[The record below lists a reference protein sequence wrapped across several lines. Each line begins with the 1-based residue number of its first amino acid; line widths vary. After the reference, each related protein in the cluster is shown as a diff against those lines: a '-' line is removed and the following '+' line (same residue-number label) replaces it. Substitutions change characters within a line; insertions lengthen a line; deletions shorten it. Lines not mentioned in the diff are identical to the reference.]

1 MNAKAAT
8 PFKVRQTS
16 TGQITNEQ
24 LALVLGCIAAD
35 ALVLKDMA
43 SRCCDVE
50 PDTDSVNSY
59 CTAIGAIAER
69 LAWAADT
76 ASGGLPGVTSPNLG
90 VSGCPAGLFL
100 PPAFSAMGGQP

>member
-1 MNAKAAT
+1 MKAQTAT

-16 TGQITNEQ
+16 TGHITNEQ

-43 SRCCDVE
+43 SRCCDVA
-50 PDTDSVNSY
+50 PDTDSVNTY

-90 VSGCPAGLFL
+90 ISEFPAALFL
-100 PPAFSAMGGQP
+100 PPLFSKGDEA

>member
-1 MNAKAAT
+1 MKTQSAT

-16 TGQITNEQ
+16 TGHITAEQ

-43 SRCCDVE
+43 SRCCDVP

-59 CTAIGAIAER
+59 CTAIGAIAKR
-69 LAWAADT
+69 LAWAAAHCFAD
-76 ASGGLPGVTSPNLG
+76 GLRIGRIVFVGLDIRLDELG
-90 VSGCPAGLFL
+90 AISRTV
-100 PPAFSAMGGQP
+100 